1 MLIPRATSPLLAE
14 IILATKSLAFIPE
27 FSAKILGKTSKAFAN
42 LL

>member
-14 IILATKSLAFIPE
+14 IILATKSFALIPE
-27 FSAKILGKTSKAFAN
+27 FYAKILGKTSNALAN